1 MGTCTPRRLPAEWE
15 AHTAT
20 IVAWPGR
27 PSVWGQ
33 HLQQGRSE
41 TLALATAI
49 ATDERVVLA
58 VDPSHYGDLVGLASG
73 LNADVVALPL
83 NDCWARDIAPLFVLA
98 RGVNKLQA
106 IDFAFN
112 AWGEKFEPY
121 DGDSAFGRTVSEHLG
136 IERVASKLVL
146 EGGSITTD
154 GAGTAILVETSVL
167 NQNRNPGRTRAEVEE
182 ILGVQ
187 LGIET
192 VIWLPYGLLGDA
204 DTDGHVD
211 NVAVYCARGRVL
223 VQSAPSAKHPDAER
237 MSANHSILT
246 RARDARGKQ
255 LDLVEVPW
263 LPASTLDNSR
273 PCSYVNVYP
282 TNRRIL
288 VPVVGS
294 DTDDKAA
301 ELVSEAF
308 GGRPPVSIPSN
319 ALSFGGG
326 GPHCMTMQ
334 IPAYEE
340 LQTEGELNVR

>member
-1 MGTCTPRRLPAEWE
+1 MRTSTPRRLPAEWE
-15 AHTAT
+15 AHIAT
-20 IVAWPGR
+20 VVAWPGR
-27 PSVWGQ
+27 LSVWEE
-33 HLQQGRSE
+33 HLQQGRAE
-41 TLALATAI
+41 TLDLAKEIAI
-49 ATDERVVLA
+49 DERVVLA
-58 VDPSHYGDLVGLASG
+58 VDPAHYGDLVDQARD
-73 LNADVVALPL
+73 LNADVVAIPL
-83 NDCWARDIAPLFVLA
+83 DDCWARDIAPVFVL
-98 RGVNKLQA
+98 VNGIDKLHA

-121 DGDSAFGRTVSEHLG
+121 DGDASFGGAVSEHLG
-136 IERVASKLVL
+136 IAREASDLVL

-167 NQNRNPGRTRAEVEE
+167 NQNRNPGRTRADVEQ
-182 ILGVQ
+182 ILGVH

-192 VIWLPYGLLGDA
+192 VIWLPYGLLGDT

-211 NVAVYCARGRVL
+211 NVAVYCAEGRVL
-223 VQSAPSAKHPDAER
+223 VQSAPSARHPDAER

-246 RARDARGKQ
+246 RARDARGRQ

-263 LPASTLDNSR
+263 LPVSTLDRSR

-282 TNRRIL
+282 TNRRVL
-288 VPVVGS
+288 VPAVGS

-308 GGRPPVSIPSN
+308 GGRPPVSVLSN

-334 IPAYEE
+334 IPASEA
-340 LQTEGELNVR
+340 LQNEGELNVR